1 MLAVADAYDAMTS
14 DRPYRPA
21 LSPGEAIAELERC
34 SGAQFDPEVVD
45 VFVTAWR
52 QGAFEMAVGL
62 RAAAG

>member
-1 MLAVADAYDAMTS
+1 MLS
-14 DRPYRPA
+14 ERPYRPA
-21 LSPGEAIAELERC
+21 LSSGEAIAELERC

-52 QGAFEMAVGL
+52 QGAFEMAVSM